1 MLNFVNIKY
10 LKFKYKLK
18 IMKNIILITFFFLAV
33 TLVKAQTEKITHNI
47 YFKHSESII
56 NNSQKIIFWSFHDSV
71 ITNNMVSSINI
82 FGYCNELGG
91 KEYNTKLSK
100 QRAQYI
106 YKNIEKETIWGIPM
120 SIEGFGKIP
129 NTNNETIDEQLIN
142 NRKVVITYT
151 VDNVIDVLPSSLVDI
166 KEGEKMILKDIMFV
180 TGSTEYLPGS
190 IPTLQK
196 LLTDL
201 KQNKKYHIQIQ
212 GHIFDIHN
220 YDKNIPVDGR
230 ILMLSENRAKTV
242 YNYLVDNGIDSSRL
256 SYIGLQGKFPLYKEA
271 KDDRRVEIEVT
282 KIEL

>member
-56 NNSQKIIFWSFHDSV
+56 TTSQKIIFWSFHDSV